1 MWNRERAWH
10 GQRKRKRERRMPDAM
25 TGGLRPEVIE
35 AFHWKDFAT
44 PVIGITGGKGG
55 VGKTT
60 VAVNLA
66 CALADRGLRVALVDA
81 DVDAPNAA
89 ILLSQPLKNPVE
101 VTITMPLID
110 AGRCNFCGDCVRAC
124 RLNAL
129 FMPRGKPPVLLG
141 ECNGCEACLLVCK
154 VEAIS
159 SGRKPVGRTFLSQKD
174 NLSLFTGSLIP
185 GLEESSPV
193 VAAVKERAFAAAD
206 KFDIILVD
214 TSPGA
219 HCNVIHALKGADM
232 VIAVT
237 EPTPLGAHDLNL
249 ILQLLDLFR
258 LGGSVMLN
266 RADLPGN
273 KEEITAIALK
283 HNRVMAPEIS
293 MDHMLA
299 KSYAAGVPVVRK
311 YPQAASSK
319 VFHRMAEEI
328 AAGYGL

>member
-1 MWNRERAWH
+1 MPEEMTER
-10 GQRKRKRERRMPDAM
+10 
-25 TGGLRPEVIE
+25 LRSEVIE
-35 AFHWKDFAT
+35 AFHRKDFTT

-60 VAVNLA
+60 VSINLA

-89 ILLSQPLKNPVE
+89 ILLSMPLKNPLE
-101 VTITMPLID
+101 VNITMPLID
-110 AGRCNFCGDCVRAC
+110 AERCNFCGDCIRAC

-129 FMPRGKPPVLLG
+129 FMPRGKPPLLLG
-141 ECNGCEACLLVCK
+141 ECNGCEACLLICK
-154 VEAIS
+154 VVAIYR
-159 SGRKPVGRTFLSQKD
+159 GRKPIGSTFLSQMD
-174 NLSLFTGSLIP
+174 NLSLFTGALIP

-193 VAAVKERAFAAAD
+193 VVAVKERAFAAAD
-206 KFDIILVD
+206 QFDIILVD

-219 HCNVIHALKGADM
+219 HCNVINALKGADK

-237 EPTPLGAHDLNL
+237 EPTPLGAHDLDL
-249 ILQLLDLFR
+249 ILRLLDLLE

-273 KEEITAIALK
+273 KEEISAIAHK

-299 KSYAAGVPVVRK
+299 MSYAAGVSVVRQ
-311 YPQAASSK
+311 YPKAASSK

-328 AAGYGL
+328 ATEYGL

>member
-1 MWNRERAWH
+1 MPEEMTER
-10 GQRKRKRERRMPDAM
+10 
-25 TGGLRPEVIE
+25 LRSEVIE
-35 AFHWKDFAT
+35 AFHRKDFTT

-60 VAVNLA
+60 VSINLA

-89 ILLSQPLKNPVE
+89 ILLSMPLKNPLE
-101 VTITMPLID
+101 VNITMPLID
-110 AGRCNFCGDCVRAC
+110 AERCNFCGDCIRAC

-129 FMPRGKPPVLLG
+129 FMPRGKPPLLLG
-141 ECNGCEACLLVCK
+141 ECNGCEACLLICK
-154 VEAIS
+154 VVAIYR
-159 SGRKPVGRTFLSQKD
+159 GRKPIGSTFLSQMD
-174 NLSLFTGSLIP
+174 NLSLFTGALIP

-193 VAAVKERAFAAAD
+193 VVAVKERAFAAAD
-206 KFDIILVD
+206 QFDIILVD

-219 HCNVIHALKGADM
+219 HCNVINALKGADE

-237 EPTPLGAHDLNL
+237 EPTPLGAHDLDL
-249 ILQLLDLFR
+249 ILRLLDLLE

-273 KEEITAIALK
+273 KEEISAIAHK

-299 KSYAAGVPVVRK
+299 MSYAAGVSVVRQ
-311 YPQAASSK
+311 YPKAASSK

-328 AAGYGL
+328 ATEYGL